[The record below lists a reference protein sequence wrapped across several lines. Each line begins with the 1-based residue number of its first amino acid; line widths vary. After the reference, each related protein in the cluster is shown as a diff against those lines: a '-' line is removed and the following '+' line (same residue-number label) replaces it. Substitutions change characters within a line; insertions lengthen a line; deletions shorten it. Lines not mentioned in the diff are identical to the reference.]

1 MVKYQSPF
9 HFLPS
14 DALQFPLDPVILLRA
29 KKKLLAELE
38 ISDQPTGD
46 FSKND
51 LLQWFDHLKQDE
63 LLHHKYIYDH
73 PSLLKFLEE
82 GKVTDSYWITSLP
95 QDIKLQEFILALVE
109 PQFDHLFGE
118 AFREGDVARISE
130 LAALSLPNK
139 EKRGRHYYNSTL
151 QLLTSHYHQ
160 LLELIKEWTPNRES
174 ELRELMSSSFFM
186 LLPHLPAYFQPMRD
200 EFALTLIRFAE
211 DPVNEKYK
219 LKKLTTDLVVLS
231 AKLGASA
238 AAQEVINAKK
248 TKLFLD
254 QPTVTGVSEKKNGKG
269 CLIWIIVIIVLAN
282 LLRLIV
288 SIL

>member
-1 MVKYQSPF
+1 MVKYRSPF

-14 DALQFPLDPVILLRA
+14 DALKFPLDPIILLRA

-38 ISDQPTGD
+38 ISDESTGD

-51 LLQWFDHLKQDE
+51 LLQWFDHLKQEE

-82 GKVTDSYWITSLP
+82 GKVTDSSWTISLP
-95 QDIKLQEFILALVE
+95 QDTELQEFILALVE
-109 PQFDHLFGE
+109 PQFDHLFEE
-118 AFREGDVARISE
+118 AFREGDVARINE

-139 EKRGRHYYNSTL
+139 EKRGRHYYHSTL
-151 QLLTSHYHQ
+151 QLLTANYHQ
-160 LLELIKEWTPNRES
+160 LLELTKEWTPHREP
-174 ELRELMSSSFFM
+174 ELRELMSSSFFL
-186 LLPHLPAYFQPMRD
+186 LLPHLPVYFQPMRD
-200 EFALTLIRFAE
+200 EFAMTLMRFAE

-219 LKKLTTDLVVLS
+219 LKKLTTDLVMLS
-231 AKLGASA
+231 ETLGASA

-254 QPTVTGVSEKKNGKG
+254 QPTDSASEKKKGKG

-282 LLRLIV
+282 ILRLIISV
-288 SIL
+288 L